1 VTLTELALT
10 IKRMRDLQ
18 ELSRKAPQSQ
28 ERRTAAARYELRI
41 DNLIRLILAD
51 EDSNNI
57 HLPFK

>member
-1 VTLTELALT
+1 MTLTELALT